1 MFKFPVL
8 TQDQILELQKP
19 IDEGDYHVRIEN
31 AISTISQNSG
41 NPQIKLSLTILGPN
55 GKQPKCFDYLVALEE
70 MAWKTRHLLES
81 IGRPELYDTG
91 EFSESVLI
99 GTKPYAKIKLVK
111 SEDGQKLYPK
121 VIDYLIPPEAVAKVE
136 EENVLDNLDDDI
148 PF

>member
-8 TQDQILELQKP
+8 TEDQILELQKP
-19 IDEGDYHVRIEN
+19 IEEGEYYVRIEN

-70 MAWKTRHLLES
+70 MAWKTRHLLKS
-81 IGRPELYDTG
+81 IGRPELYDSG

-99 GTKPYAKIKLVK
+99 GMKPYAKVKLVK
-111 SEDGQKLYPK
+111 SEDGQKLFPK
-121 VIDYLIPPEAVAKVE
+121 IVDYLPQPESKPETATSDIE
-136 EENVLDNLDDDI
+136 LNDDDI